1 MRCEYRAKFFSMIP
15 FFVEAR
21 FTQKHFVLKMQIYP
35 EAGYL
40 HMHVLRMGGVHEL
53 YVPIK

>member
-1 MRCEYRAKFFSMIP
+1 MRSEYRGKFFSMIP

-53 YVPIK
+53 FVPIK